1 MWRMKDMIVKLNF
14 FKRLIIKIFG
24 KRIITEKYYSCDKT
38 VEHVAYQYK
47 GIIYILGEVIK
58 DGQRNN

>member
-1 MWRMKDMIVKLNF
+1 MIVKLNF